1 MFNTSLILMVYKYK
15 SVSNNL
21 KVFNTLYID
30 WTNIVHL
37 KLLYLLHS
45 QVTLEPLTKMFLN
58 NDAF

>member
-1 MFNTSLILMVYKYK
+1 MFNTSLILMVYKYN

>member
-45 QVTLEPLTKMFLN
+45 PVTLEPLTKMFLN